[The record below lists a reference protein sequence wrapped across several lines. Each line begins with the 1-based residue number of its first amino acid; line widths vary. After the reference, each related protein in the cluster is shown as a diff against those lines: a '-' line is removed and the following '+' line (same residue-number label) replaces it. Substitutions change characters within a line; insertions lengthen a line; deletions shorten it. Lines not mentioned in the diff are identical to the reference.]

1 VGFVFQS
8 FHLIPTLTAQ
18 ENVQVPLE
26 LRGEDAEQRA
36 AELLQRVGLGGR
48 EHHYPSQLSGGEQQR
63 VALARAFSI
72 RPRIL
77 FADEPTGNLD
87 AATGT
92 RVISIMTELNE
103 ESGTTMVLV
112 THDADLAAKA
122 HRVIR
127 LADGAVV
134 ADSGNG
140 VQQA

>member
-1 VGFVFQS
+1 MTKRRSRPPNCCSGS
-8 FHLIPTLTAQ
+8 DWPAGNITINATL
-18 ENVQVPLE
+18 
-26 LRGEDAEQRA
+26 
-36 AELLQRVGLGGR
+36 
-48 EHHYPSQLSGGEQQR
+48 GGEQRR

-87 AATGT
+87 AATGA
-92 RVISIMTELNE
+92 RVISIMTELNQE
-103 ESGTTMVLV
+103 FGTTMVLV

-140 VQQA
+140 SSGI

>member
-1 VGFVFQS
+1 
-8 FHLIPTLTAQ
+8 
-18 ENVQVPLE
+18 
-26 LRGEDAEQRA
+26 
-36 AELLQRVGLGGR
+36 
-48 EHHYPSQLSGGEQQR
+48 

-87 AATGT
+87 AATGA

-103 ESGTTMVLV
+103 EFDTTMVLV

-140 VQQA
+140 VPAV

>member
-1 VGFVFQS
+1 
-8 FHLIPTLTAQ
+8 
-18 ENVQVPLE
+18 
-26 LRGEDAEQRA
+26 
-36 AELLQRVGLGGR
+36 
-48 EHHYPSQLSGGEQQR
+48 
-63 VALARAFSI
+63 
-72 RPRIL
+72 
-77 FADEPTGNLD
+77 
-87 AATGT
+87 
-92 RVISIMTELNE
+92 MTELNE

>member
-1 VGFVFQS
+1 
-8 FHLIPTLTAQ
+8 
-18 ENVQVPLE
+18 
-26 LRGEDAEQRA
+26 
-36 AELLQRVGLGGR
+36 
-48 EHHYPSQLSGGEQQR
+48 

-87 AATGT
+87 AATGA
-92 RVISIMTELNE
+92 RVISIMTELNQE
-103 ESGTTMVLV
+103 IGTTMVLV

-134 ADSGNG
+134 DDSGNG
-140 VQQA
+140 MQAV

>member
-1 VGFVFQS
+1 M
-8 FHLIPTLTAQ
+8 
-18 ENVQVPLE
+18 
-26 LRGEDAEQRA
+26 
-36 AELLQRVGLGGR
+36 
-48 EHHYPSQLSGGEQQR
+48 
-63 VALARAFSI
+63 ALARAFSI

-87 AATGT
+87 AATGA

-140 VQQA
+140 VQPA